1 VIDDSYLEAV
11 FELAEGTD
19 RGQVE
24 EWLARRGLRSLPMR
38 AGLLV
43 TGDQASFEAAFGV
56 TIAGAEPPVRIEVP
70 PELADVV
77 KSATIPR
84 PRKIM

>member
-1 VIDDSYLEAV
+1 MLDESYIEAV
-11 FELAEGTD
+11 FELTEGAA
-19 RGQVE
+19 RGRVE
-24 EWLARRGLRSLPMR
+24 DWLARRGLRSLPMR

-77 KSATIPR
+77 KSATIPP
-84 PRKIM
+84 PRRIM